1 MALGATPGGVF
12 LHVVAEVLV
21 VTLLGGLVGL
31 AIGTGLTGVVGRVM
45 GLPAAVTPAIVTIAL
60 STAGGVG
67 LIAGLFPALR
77 AARISPVEALRYG

>member
-1 MALGATPGGVF
+1 MLY
-12 LHVVAEVLV
+12 EVI
-21 VTLLGGLVGL
+21 TL
-31 AIGTGLTGVVGRVM
+31 AIGAGLTGVVGRLM
-45 GLPAAVTPAIVTIAL
+45 GLPAAVTPAIALIAL